1 MTATATT
8 DTHHAIRQQV
18 LWTRL
23 VAVVEEQA
31 LTMKRTG
38 FSTSVREADD
48 LSCGVFD
55 TRARMLAQAVTG
67 TPGHVNSMANAV
79 GWFLR
84 ECPLETLKP
93 GDVLIS
99 NNPWIGTGHLHDLCV
114 VAPCFLDGRPVA
126 LFSAT
131 AHIVD
136 IGGRGWGPDG
146 RQVYEEGLHIPVMH
160 LVREGRVNE
169 DLLKIVRGNVREA
182 AQVEGDVFSLI
193 ACVSEANRRLA
204 ALMREYGI
212 DTLAPLADWL
222 IATSERATREAIGR
236 LRPGTYRHAARIDGY
251 DRPMD
256 LVATVTVGGGE
267 ILVDFTGTSPAAPF
281 GINLVLNYTQAY
293 ASYGVKC
300 LVAPDIPNNAG
311 SLAPIKVTAP
321 EGCLLNVPHPYPV
334 SARHIIGHLLPDVVI
349 AALEDAVPGGGM
361 ADCSAALWCATFR
374 RTADMAAEAVRDGRL
389 APRLFEVS
397 LFASG
402 GTGARRDRDGLSTT
416 AFPSGVRTMS
426 VEVTESIAPV
436 IIWRKE
442 LRPGS
447 GGEGAARGGLGQIV
461 EVASAD
467 GEAWAVSAMFERV
480 QFPALGRKGGGAG
493 AAGTVALASGV
504 QLRGKGL
511 QQVPAGERLVLGTPG
526 GAGYGPP
533 QDRPAEAIA
542 RDRKAGL
549 I

>member
-1 MTATATT
+1 MSADSQA
-8 DTHHAIRQQV
+8 AIRNQV
-18 LWTRL
+18 LWSRL
-23 VAVVEEQA
+23 IAVVEEQA

-84 ECPLETLKP
+84 EVPLATLHP

-160 LVREGRVNE
+160 LVREERVNE
-169 DLLKIVRGNVREA
+169 DLLRIIRGNVREA

-193 ACVSEANRRLA
+193 ACVSDATKRLA
-204 ALMREYGI
+204 ALMREYGLE
-212 DTLAPLADWL
+212 TLDGLADWL
-222 IATSERATREAIGR
+222 IAASERATRAAIGR

-251 DRPMD
+251 DRPLD
-256 LVATVTVGGGE
+256 LVAEVTVGGGE
-267 ILVDFTGTSPAAPF
+267 ILVDFAGTSPASPY

-311 SLAPIKVTAP
+311 SLAPIRITAP
-321 EGCLLNVPHPYPV
+321 EGSLLNAPHPFPV
-334 SARHIIGHLLPDVVI
+334 SARHIIGHLLPDVVL
-349 AALEDAVPGGGM
+349 AALDEAVPGGGM
-361 ADCSAALWCATFR
+361 ADGAAALWCATFR
-374 RTADMAAEAVRDGRL
+374 RTADMAAEVVRAGRPQ
-389 APRLFEVS
+389 PRLFEVS

-402 GTGARRDRDGLSTT
+402 GMGARPGRDGPSTT

-426 VEVTESIAPV
+426 VEVTEAVAPV
-436 IIWRKE
+436 IVWRKE
-442 LRPGS
+442 LRAGS
-447 GGEGAARGGLGQIV
+447 GGAGAARGGLGQAV
-461 EVASAD
+461 EIAAAD
-467 GEAWAVSAMFERV
+467 GEAFAVSAMFERV
-480 QFPALGRKGGGAG
+480 QFAAQGRRGGGGG
-493 AAGTVALASGV
+493 AAGTVALASGTV
-504 QLRGKGL
+504 LRGKGV
-511 QQVPAGERLVLGTPG
+511 QEVPAGDRLLLGTPG
-526 GAGYGPP
+526 GAGYGDPAKR
-533 QDRPAEAIA
+533 RPEAIA
-542 RDRKAGL
+542 ADRKAGL
-549 I
+549 IT